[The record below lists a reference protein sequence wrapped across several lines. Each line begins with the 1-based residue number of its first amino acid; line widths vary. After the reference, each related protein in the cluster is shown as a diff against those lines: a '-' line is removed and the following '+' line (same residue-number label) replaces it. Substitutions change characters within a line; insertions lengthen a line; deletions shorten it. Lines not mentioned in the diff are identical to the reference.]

1 MRSQAYMPTNG
12 VSLLPLVDT
21 ITSSLL
27 KHEST
32 PPIPLHIL
40 RGCPPNPR
48 TAVNKYQLR
57 RKCAASIRR
66 LPSGPN
72 GVVHGIY
79 GALSS
84 QNWVLLEPGVMNSIG
99 VLNITLRRQVPQS
112 SVIHAT
118 AVPADRNSLQVSSA
132 ILYTQIH

>member
-1 MRSQAYMPTNG
+1 MPTNV